1 MPSKIIIS
9 SSDPKPT
16 TFKLLDFLDAE
27 SLLVLHQ
34 VAPDWKPIKQFF
46 EDIEPLKEINII
58 MKQRPQGSQA
68 LMVKH

>member
-1 MPSKIIIS
+1 MN
-9 SSDPKPT
+9 

-34 VAPDWKPIKQFF
+34 IAPDWKPVNKCMD
-46 EDIEPLKEINII
+46 DIEPLHEIDII
-58 MKQRPQGSQA
+58 MKQPPRGSQA